1 MIKVWDYKKEYE
13 LLRDDILNAVDGVFK
28 KWNFNFGPNVD
39 NLKKNFH
46 PIMILSMGLVL
57 VIAQMQ

>member
-28 KWNFNFGPNVD
+28 RECVWSKLM
-39 NLKKNFH
+39 NLKINFH
-46 PIMILSMGLVL
+46 LIMIHNTALGLVI
-57 VIAQMQ
+57 VQMQ